1 MRAAVIGA
9 GSMGFNHARIY
20 AEMDNVEL
28 VAVADTDPRACKR
41 ISNIYRPQVYDSY
54 LELLERE
61 RPDLVSVAVPT
72 ALHVEVAYEAMS
84 RGVHVL
90 VEKPL
95 ALTLEEGRVI
105 IDAAR
110 EFGTKLSVGHV
121 ERFNPAVIEVKRRLE
136 QEELGRIF
144 QVRARRV
151 SPFPGRIQD
160 VGVILDMATHDI
172 DVIRHLV
179 GSDVDRLFAETARK
193 AHATC
198 EDLLSAILRFNNGVI
213 GVLDVNWLTPA
224 KVREVA
230 VLGEGGMYVTDY
242 LTQDVYWYKNTPITD
257 SWESLR
263 VFRGAMEGDM
273 VKIHLRKE
281 EPLRAEIESFVAAVS
296 EDREP
301 EVNGSDALVAIDL
314 SITLAESGRLNT
326 PLVPRLVREA
336 AC

>member
-9 GSMGFNHARIY
+9 GSMGFSHARIY
-20 AEMDNVEL
+20 AEMDDVEL
-28 VAVADTDPRACKR
+28 VAVADPDPRACRR
-41 ISNIYRPQVYDSY
+41 IFNTYRPQVYDNY
-54 LELLERE
+54 LELLDRE

-72 ALHVEVAYEAMS
+72 ALHVEVSCEAMS

-95 ALTLEEGRVI
+95 ALTIEDGRVI

-172 DVIRHLV
+172 DVIRHLL
-179 GSDVDRLFAETARK
+179 GSDVDRVFAETARK

-198 EDLLSAILRFNNGVI
+198 EDLLSAILRFKNGVI

-257 SWESLR
+257 SWESLS

-273 VKIHLRKE
+273 VRIHLRKE
-281 EPLRAEIESFVAAVS
+281 EPLRAELVSFVAAVS

-301 EVNGSDALVAIDL
+301 EVNGTDALVAIDL
-314 SITLAESGRLNT
+314 SLTLAESGRLNT

>member
-1 MRAAVIGA
+1 M
-9 GSMGFNHARIY
+9 GSNHARIY
-20 AEMDNVEL
+20 AEMDDVEL
-28 VAVADTDPRACKR
+28 VGIADTDPGACRR
-41 ISNIYRPQVYDSY
+41 IFNTYGPQVYDDY
-54 LELLERE
+54 LELLDRE

-72 ALHVEVAYEAMS
+72 KLHVEVACEAMS

-95 ALTLEEGRVI
+95 ALTIEEGRVI

-110 EFGTKLSVGHV
+110 QFGTKLSVGHV
-121 ERFNPAVIEVKRRLE
+121 ERFNPAIIEVKRRLE

-151 SPFPGRIQD
+151 SPFPGRVQD

-172 DVIRHLV
+172 DVIRHLL
-179 GSDVDRLFAETARK
+179 GADVDRLFAETARK

-198 EDLLSAILRFNNGVI
+198 EDLLSAILRFSNGVI

-242 LTQDVYWYKNTPITD
+242 LTQDVYWYKNTAVTD
-257 SWESLR
+257 SWESLS

-281 EPLRAEIESFVAAVS
+281 EPLRAELVSFVAAVR

-301 EVNGSDALVAIDL
+301 AVNGTDALVAIDL
-314 SITLAESGRLNT
+314 SITLAESGRLNI

-336 AC
+336 VC